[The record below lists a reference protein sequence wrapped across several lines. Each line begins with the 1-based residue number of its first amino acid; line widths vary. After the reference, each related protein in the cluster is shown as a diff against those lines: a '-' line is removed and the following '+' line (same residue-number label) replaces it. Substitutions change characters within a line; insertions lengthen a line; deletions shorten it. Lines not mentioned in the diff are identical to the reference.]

1 MTITQV
7 QVLEHDT
14 AQGTHNSLV
23 QVDADTYA
31 LAYSGADNNGFLKTF
46 TISADG
52 MTITQVQVLKHDT
65 ALGKRNSLV
74 QVDADTYALAY
85 RGANSDG
92 FLKTFTISADGMTI
106 TQVGVLE
113 HDTSLGQDNSLVQV
127 DADTYALAYR
137 GANSA
142 GFLKTFTISADGTT
156 ITQVQVL
163 EHQSA
168 EPQSQ
173 HNSLVQVDADT
184 YALAYTGVGAAG
196 FLKTFTI
203 SADGMTI
210 TQVQVLEH
218 DTSRGIHNSLV
229 QVDADTYALAYSGAD
244 GAGFLKTFTISVDG
258 MTITQVQVLEHD
270 TSAALE
276 SSLVQVDADTY
287 ALAYRGSDD
296 GGFLKTFT
304 IASECP
310 TDLVLAN
317 QTMSGTQVFRS
328 ASTMTVGL
336 NTTVPSGAALTL
348 RSRTIRLEAGVSVQL
363 GATLHADT
371 SPDPCG
377 NAMETVRRQ
386 DRVRVFTVGAAGDG
400 VSNARRNANG
410 VSASGVGGPLSGFP
424 NKAGDDPLLDG
435 THTFLLIDEDSID
448 HATPPNFF
456 SDVDVN
462 ADMAEIGL
470 RERLLFFAD
479 HTGETLTLPTGAVG
493 DEGWFALK
501 TIPASWAAVGRTGEG
516 LRNYLHADP
525 GLGTPDRHGNPEA
538 LLAQIPD
545 ITPLRATG
553 LRLLAGKQVC
563 AVVYDQDVQV
573 TYAPLTGSLQG
584 ATLGIVAFE
593 ILAVTESTAS
603 SPAALP
609 QVEIQLLDADRL
621 CAKELALF
629 LDAPE
634 PFSSS
639 EPFDVMP

>member
-1 MTITQV
+1 MATIDVDAGETITC
-7 QVLEHDT
+7 
-14 AQGTHNSLV
+14 
-23 QVDADTYA
+23 
-31 LAYSGADNNGFLKTF
+31 TF
-46 TISADG
+46 TN
-52 MTITQVQVLKHDT
+52 T
-65 ALGKRNSLV
+65 AG
-74 QVDADTYALAY
+74 
-85 RGANSDG
+85 
-92 FLKTFTISADGMTI
+92 
-106 TQVGVLE
+106 
-113 HDTSLGQDNSLVQV
+113 
-127 DADTYALAYR
+127 
-137 GANSA
+137 
-142 GFLKTFTISADGTT
+142 
-156 ITQVQVL
+156 
-163 EHQSA
+163 
-168 EPQSQ
+168 
-173 HNSLVQVDADT
+173 
-184 YALAYTGVGAAG
+184 
-196 FLKTFTI
+196 
-203 SADGMTI
+203 
-210 TQVQVLEH
+210 
-218 DTSRGIHNSLV
+218 
-229 QVDADTYALAYSGAD
+229 
-244 GAGFLKTFTISVDG
+244 
-258 MTITQVQVLEHD
+258 
-270 TSAALE
+270 
-276 SSLVQVDADTY
+276 
-287 ALAYRGSDD
+287 
-296 GGFLKTFT
+296 
-304 IASECP
+304 CP

-317 QTMSGTQVFRS
+317 HTLSGTQIFRS
-328 ASTMTVGL
+328 ESTMTVGP

-400 VSNARRNANG
+400 VSNALRNANG
-410 VSASGVGGPLSGFP
+410 VPASGVGAPLSGFP

-479 HTGETLTLPTGAVG
+479 HTGE
-493 DEGWFALK
+493 
-501 TIPASWAAVGRTGEG
+501 G
-516 LRNYLHADP
+516 LRNYLNADP

-634 PFSSS
+634 PSSSS
-639 EPFDVMP
+639 EPFDVVP

>member
-14 AQGTHNSLV
+14 ASGTSNSLV
-23 QVDADTYA
+23 QVNAVTYA
-31 LAYSGADNNGFLKTF
+31 LAYGS
-46 TISADG
+46 S
-52 MTITQVQVLKHDT
+52 DT
-65 ALGKRNSLV
+65 
-74 QVDADTYALAY
+74 D
-85 RGANSDG
+85 
-92 FLKTFTISADGMTI
+92 
-106 TQVGVLE
+106 
-113 HDTSLGQDNSLVQV
+113 
-127 DADTYALAYR
+127 
-137 GANSA
+137 
-142 GFLKTFTISADGTT
+142 
-156 ITQVQVL
+156 
-163 EHQSA
+163 
-168 EPQSQ
+168 
-173 HNSLVQVDADT
+173 
-184 YALAYTGVGAAG
+184 G

-218 DTSRGIHNSLV
+218 DTDRGRAN
-229 QVDADTYALAYSGAD
+229 
-244 GAGFLKTFTISVDG
+244 
-258 MTITQVQVLEHD
+258 
-270 TSAALE
+270 
-276 SSLVQVDADTY
+276 SLVQVDADTY

-304 IASECP
+304 ITVDCP
-310 TDLVLAN
+310 TDLVLSN

-328 ASTMTVGL
+328 ESTMTVGP
-336 NTTVPSGAALTL
+336 TMTVPSGTAITL
-348 RSRTIRLEAGVSVQL
+348 RSRTIRLEAGVSIQL
-363 GATLHADT
+363 GATFTANTD
-371 SPDPCG
+371 PDPCES
-377 NAMETVRRQ
+377 AMDTVRRQ
-386 DRVRVFTVGAAGDG
+386 DREFVFAAGAAGDG
-400 VSNARRNANG
+400 VSNALRNANG
-410 VSASGVGGPLSGFP
+410 VPASGVGGPISGSP

-456 SDVDVN
+456 SELDVN

-479 HTGETLTLPTGAVG
+479 NPGAILTLHTGAVG

-516 LRNYLHADP
+516 LRNYLNADP

-545 ITPLRATG
+545 VTPLRATG

-563 AVVYDQDVQV
+563 AVVYDRDVQV

-634 PFSSS
+634 PSSSS

>member
-14 AQGTHNSLV
+14 ADAEGTRQLAGAGRCRHLRPRLQGRQQRRVPQDLHHQRGRHDHHPGPGARARHGRRDTQLV
-23 QVDADTYA
+23 
-31 LAYSGADNNGFLKTF
+31 GAGR
-46 TISADG
+46 S
-52 MTITQVQVLKHDT
+52 
-65 ALGKRNSLV
+65 
-74 QVDADTYALAY
+74 DTYALAY
-85 RGANSDG
+85 RGA
-92 FLKTFTISADGMTI
+92 
-106 TQVGVLE
+106 
-113 HDTSLGQDNSLVQV
+113 DN
-127 DADTYALAYR
+127 
-137 GANSA
+137 
-142 GFLKTFTISADGTT
+142 
-156 ITQVQVL
+156 
-163 EHQSA
+163 
-168 EPQSQ
+168 
-173 HNSLVQVDADT
+173 
-184 YALAYTGVGAAG
+184 AG

-218 DTSRGIHNSLV
+218 DTASGTSNSLV
-229 QVDADTYALAYSGAD
+229 QVNAVTYALAYGSSD
-244 GAGFLKTFTISVDG
+244 TDGFLKTFTISADG

-270 TSAALE
+270 TDRGRAN
-276 SSLVQVDADTY
+276 SLVQVDADTY

-304 IASECP
+304 ITGDCP
-310 TDLVLAN
+310 TDLVLSN

-328 ASTMTVGL
+328 ESTMTVGP
-336 NTTVPSGAALTL
+336 TMTVPSGTALTL

-363 GATLHADT
+363 GATFTANTD
-371 SPDPCG
+371 PDPCES
-377 NAMETVRRQ
+377 AMDTVRRQ
-386 DRVRVFTVGAAGDG
+386 DREFVFAAGAAGDG
-400 VSNARRNANG
+400 VSNALRNANG
-410 VSASGVGGPLSGFP
+410 VPASGVGGPISGSP

-456 SDVDVN
+456 SELDVN

-479 HTGETLTLPTGAVG
+479 NPGAILTLHTGAVG

-501 TIPASWAAVGRTGEG
+501 TIPASRAAVGRTGEG

-563 AVVYDQDVQV
+563 AVVYDRDVQV

-609 QVEIQLLDADRL
+609 QVEIQLLDADRSCVRQGAGPVPRCPRTVRRPPSPL
-621 CAKELALF
+621 TSCHNGGRAGRGLF
-629 LDAPE
+629 GGGPPRRE
-634 PFSSS
+634 Y
-639 EPFDVMP
+639 

>member
-1 MTITQV
+1 MTLLPKNILILAAALLLGARPASAQQV

-14 AQGTHNSLV
+14 AEGEYNSLV

-31 LAYSGADNNGFLKTF
+31 LAYSGADSDGFLKTF

-52 MTITQVQVLKHDT
+52 MTITQVQVLEHDT
-65 ALGKRNSLV
+65 AEGKHNSLV
-74 QVDADTYALAY
+74 RVDADTYALAY
-85 RGANSDG
+85 SGADSDG

-106 TQVGVLE
+106 TQVQVLE
-113 HDTSLGQDNSLVQV
+113 HDTNRGQANSLVRV

-137 GANSA
+137 GAN
-142 GFLKTFTISADGTT
+142 D
-156 ITQVQVL
+156 
-163 EHQSA
+163 
-168 EPQSQ
+168 
-173 HNSLVQVDADT
+173 
-184 YALAYTGVGAAG
+184 G

-218 DTSRGIHNSLV
+218 DTSLGQNNSLVQVDADTYALAYRGANDDGFLKTFTISADGMTITQVQVLEHDTAVGTDNSLV
-229 QVDADTYALAYSGAD
+229 QVDADTYALAYSGAGSD
-244 GAGFLKTFTISVDG
+244 GFLKTFTI
-258 MTITQVQVLEHD
+258 T
-270 TSAALE
+270 
-276 SSLVQVDADTY
+276 AD
-287 ALAYRGSDD
+287 
-296 GGFLKTFT
+296 
-304 IASECP
+304 CP
-310 TDLVLAN
+310 PDLVLSN

-328 ASTMTVGL
+328 ASTMTFGP
-336 NTTVPSGAALTL
+336 NMTVPSGTALTL
-348 RSRTIRLEAGVSVQL
+348 RSRTIRLEAGVSIQL
-363 GATLHADT
+363 GATFTANTD
-371 SPDPCG
+371 PDPCG
-377 NAMETVRRQ
+377 TEVDEVLAK
-386 DRVRVFTVGAAGDG
+386 DRVRVFAAGAAGEDEGEGGSNLRMGAG
-400 VSNARRNANG
+400 VYATAATGGRSRQRNK
-410 VSASGVGGPLSGFP
+410 GG
-424 NKAGDDPLLDG
+424 DEQLLVAA
-435 THTFLLIDEDSID
+435 HTFLLIDEDSID

-456 SDVDVN
+456 SELDVN

-479 HTGETLTLPTGAVG
+479 HPGAVLTLPTGEVG

-501 TIPASWAAVGRTGEG
+501 TVPASWAAVGRTGEG
-516 LRNYLHADP
+516 LRNYLNADP

-545 ITPLRATG
+545 VTPLRASG
-553 LRLLAGKQVC
+553 LRLLTGKQVC

-603 SPAALP
+603 APAALP

-639 EPFDVMP
+639 APFDVVP

>member
-7 QVLEHDT
+7 QVLDHDT
-14 AQGTHNSLV
+14 AQGT
-23 QVDADTYA
+23 
-31 LAYSGADNNGFLKTF
+31 
-46 TISADG
+46 
-52 MTITQVQVLKHDT
+52 
-65 ALGKRNSLV
+65 
-74 QVDADTYALAY
+74 
-85 RGANSDG
+85 
-92 FLKTFTISADGMTI
+92 
-106 TQVGVLE
+106 
-113 HDTSLGQDNSLVQV
+113 DNSLVQV
-127 DADTYALAYR
+127 DADTYALAYQ
-137 GANSA
+137 G
-142 GFLKTFTISADGTT
+142 ADG
-156 ITQVQVL
+156 
-163 EHQSA
+163 
-168 EPQSQ
+168 
-173 HNSLVQVDADT
+173 D
-184 YALAYTGVGAAG
+184 G

-218 DTSRGIHNSLV
+218 DTAEGTHNSLV
-229 QVDADTYALAYSGAD
+229 QVDADTYALAFRGCPTAPCS
-244 GAGFLKTFTISVDG
+244 AGFLKTFTITGD
-258 MTITQVQVLEHD
+258 
-270 TSAALE
+270 
-276 SSLVQVDADTY
+276 
-287 ALAYRGSDD
+287 
-296 GGFLKTFT
+296 
-304 IASECP
+304 CP
-310 TDLVLAN
+310 TDLVLSN

-328 ASTMTVGL
+328 ESAMTVGP
-336 NTTVPSGAALTL
+336 TMTVPSGTALTL
-348 RSRTIRLEAGVSVQL
+348 RSRTIGLEAGVSVQL
-363 GATLHADT
+363 GATFTANTD
-371 SPDPCG
+371 PDPCES
-377 NAMETVRRQ
+377 AMETVRRQ
-386 DRVRVFTVGAAGDG
+386 DREFVFAAGAAGDG
-400 VSNARRNANG
+400 VSNALRNANG
-410 VSASGVGGPLSGFP
+410 VPASGVGGPISGSP

-456 SDVDVN
+456 SELDVN

-479 HTGETLTLPTGAVG
+479 HTGETLTLHTGAVG

-516 LRNYLHADP
+516 LRNYLNADP

-563 AVVYDQDVQV
+563 AVVYDRDVQV

-634 PFSSS
+634 PSSSS